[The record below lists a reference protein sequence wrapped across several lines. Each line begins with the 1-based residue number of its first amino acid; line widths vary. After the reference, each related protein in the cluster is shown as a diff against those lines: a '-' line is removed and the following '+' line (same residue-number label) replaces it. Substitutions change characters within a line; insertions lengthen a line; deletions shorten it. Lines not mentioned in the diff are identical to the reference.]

1 MYNKLKKLVESE
13 KGSIEE
19 KVIIADIMNTEEFKR
34 KFETSNE
41 NQMKLAKAW
50 LGNRRFLLGM
60 FDYGIGSSESV
71 FDEWLTRGNVQSLI
85 DKVEDM
91 NSKGIVDFEE
101 YERMINCTMDT
112 IPPDEISDQPDDTID
127 CSISIVDFD
136 GDRLVLEDSIASRI
150 LNKIKTLFGWRK
162 NEL

>member
-112 IPPDEISDQPDDTID
+112 TPPDEISNQPDDAID

-136 GDRLVLEDSIASRI
+136 GDRLVSEDSIASRI
-150 LNKIKTLFGWRK
+150 LNKIKALFRWRK

>member
-71 FDEWLTRGNVQSLI
+71 FDEWLTRGNVQSLM

-112 IPPDEISDQPDDTID
+112 TPPDEISDQPDYTTD

-136 GDRLVLEDSIASRI
+136 GDRLVSEDSIVSRI
-150 LNKIKTLFGWRK
+150 LNKIKALFRWRK